1 MKRIMYSIIFC
12 LFFVSG
18 CKTTKTVLPV
28 IQGMI
33 YDGNNESVS
42 DVEIFISNKKTAI
55 SDIYGHFTLSA
66 LEVGKTY
73 ELNAKKKGYEEV
85 SMNFSYTNPS
95 QVIYLRM
102 YSASELINL
111 AENMV
116 GQKKY
121 KEAQALL
128 NRAEEADGS
137 YLSINY
143 LRAIMCVLNNDY
155 ENALKITNEIVAAGY
170 VDSYIYLLMAD
181 IYRDGYSDIEN
192 EQVYLEKSLNLS
204 YDPLVKN
211 RLHKK

>member
-85 SMNFSYTNPS
+85 SINFSYTNPS

-192 EQVYLEKSLNLS
+192 EQVYLEKSLSLS

-211 RLHKK
+211 RLQKE

>member
-192 EQVYLEKSLNLS
+192 EQVYLEKTLSLS

-211 RLHKK
+211 RLHKE